1 MSVLHQAPK
10 ELVTRG
16 HTHHGQGWSRSLE
29 ALPPPPRMRQGL
41 FQCWTWEVSGV
52 PEEEAGWQ
60 EQRAPPLE
68 DKGWGS
74 IAGLS
79 ATERQVPWPIQG
91 VLLTLGPAGPQRC
104 PRSSRSDHGHAE
116 DARPPLHAGPEIQEI
131 PPISRTPPHTSKPSA
146 LCLELCFRPTHPASP

>member
-79 ATERQVPWPIQG
+79 ATERGAMAYPGCAADSGPCRAP
-91 VLLTLGPAGPQRC
+91 TL
-104 PRSSRSDHGHAE
+104 
-116 DARPPLHAGPEIQEI
+116 PEKFTQ
-131 PPISRTPPHTSKPSA
+131 
-146 LCLELCFRPTHPASP
+146 